1 MRFRFFEILSGRLV
15 HIAINFHIDNDRIFI
30 LLHGYRVI
38 VKQEYLKSFKCTQN
52 KSKLKK
58 FALFLQNLVSP
69 LFCIKQVFAGLN
81 LSLLNQ
87 KQPSFIIS
95 ILSFCR
101 HELHVIVDEIYMLS
115 VFDESATFH
124 SVLGMDR

>member
-1 MRFRFFEILSGRLV
+1 MSAYTSNHFKV
-15 HIAINFHIDNDRIFI
+15 HKID
-30 LLHGYRVI
+30 
-38 VKQEYLKSFKCTQN
+38 
-52 KSKLKK
+52 KLRKIDS
-58 FALFLQNLVSP
+58 FLQNLASP
-69 LFCIKQVFAGLN
+69 LLSIKQIFAGLN
-81 LSLLNQ
+81 LSLLLNQ
-87 KQPSFIIS
+87 KQPSFVIS